1 MWEISSALIDDAKR
15 IAAEMLITG
24 DTIRSV
30 PFGKSG
36 DDSIVVSRDKNLVE
50 FLAYFDVDGTTF
62 YFGDRK
68 K

>member
-1 MWEISSALIDDAKR
+1 MWKISSSLIDDAKK

-24 DTIRSV
+24 DTMRAV

-50 FLAYFDVDGTTF
+50 FLEYFDVHGTTF